1 MKKDLFRDYA
11 TEAFR
16 TYARLGCPLGRMDTG
31 DAALDADVA
40 AVQRTLRHFEADGRK
55 GIVDAVRAV
64 YFVAPGAD
72 IGKGDI
78 STRVEQFAADSYTS
92 VATTYRWLRL
102 ARLRFAKER
111 GLRVK

>member
-1 MKKDLFRDYA
+1 MKKDLYRDYA

-16 TYARLGCPLGRMDTG
+16 TYARLGCPLGRIDTG

-40 AVQRTLRHFEADGRK
+40 AVQRTLKHFEADGRE
-55 GIVDAVRAV
+55 GVVDAVRAV
-64 YFVAPGAD
+64 YFAAPGAE

-78 STRVEQFAADSYTS
+78 STRVERFAAEYYAS
-92 VATTYRWLRL
+92 VRTVYRWLYR

>member
-1 MKKDLFRDYA
+1 MKKDLYRDYA

-16 TYARLGCPLGRMDTG
+16 TYARLGCPTGKIDTE
-31 DAALDADVA
+31 DAPLAADVA
-40 AVQRTLRHFEADGRK
+40 AVQRTLRYFERDGRE
-55 GIVDAVRAV
+55 GIAAAVRAV
-64 YFVAPGAD
+64 YFAAPGVE

-78 STRVEQFAADSYTS
+78 SARVERFADEYYAS
-92 VATTYRWLRL
+92 VRTVYRWLYR